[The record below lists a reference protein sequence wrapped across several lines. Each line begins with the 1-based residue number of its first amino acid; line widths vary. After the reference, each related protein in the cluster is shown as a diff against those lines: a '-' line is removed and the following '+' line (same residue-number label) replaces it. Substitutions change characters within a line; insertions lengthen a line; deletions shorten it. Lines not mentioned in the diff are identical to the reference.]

1 MLNNAVK
8 YQNDK
13 IKVQAALHGVKL
25 PEDDAKTTEKKV
37 TSGGLFGDPKM
48 YEKMTE
54 DERNAADKNLMS
66 MVKSLGLPITNME

>member
-1 MLNNAVK
+1 MK

-13 IKVQAALHGVKL
+13 IKVQAALHGVKI
-25 PEDDAKTTEKKV
+25 PEDDAKDVEKKV